1 MDAPDEPE
9 APARGSLLAFIEAH
23 WRDLTL
29 RDAGALTVE
38 LLDHRCDDRCIKET
52 LTFS

>member
-9 APARGSLLAFIEAH
+9 ALLRRSLLDFIETH

-38 LLDHRCDDRCIKET
+38 LLDHRCDGRCIKET
-52 LTFS
+52 LTYS